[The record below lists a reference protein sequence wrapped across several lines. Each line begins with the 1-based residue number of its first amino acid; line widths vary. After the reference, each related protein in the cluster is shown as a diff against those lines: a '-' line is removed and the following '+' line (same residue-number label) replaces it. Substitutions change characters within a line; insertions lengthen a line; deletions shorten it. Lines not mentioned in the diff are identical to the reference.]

1 MAVTVFACNVIPH
14 VAHVL
19 VVPITASHVSSH
31 QKDRTYSARPASSNA
46 HLITVLNQA
55 FATNVNHHAKVVASA
70 QLCAKAVT
78 EPMD

>member
-1 MAVTVFACNVIPH
+1 MVVTVCACDVIH
-14 VAHVL
+14 HAAHVL
-19 VVPITASHVSSH
+19 VVPITASHVSLH

-55 FATNVNHHAKVVASA
+55 SATNVNHHVKVVASA

-78 EPMD
+78 EQMD